1 MKTIMVLICLLFAF
15 KSDAGI
21 IKVAEIQ
28 SGKQGLVA
36 PIALNE
42 KDSDLM
48 SGLEVCVLS
57 LREQNTSWLFRH
69 KFYWLKTGKV
79 IDLGKTNIKS
89 PIFAQSLSQC
99 GLLADGGQHQII
111 SIEQLSSSVCIV
123 QTGIF
128 GFYLYDTDACNKVM
142 NLPAETQS
150 WAKVDEDGFVY
161 SVFKDGFGAQVYY
174 LSLKDYTNRS
184 LFYVNSNLGRLL
196 AWNEENGLMV
206 KYKKFGNAPGVD
218 PEYKLYEE
226 SNKSHKGFPY
236 GNDVTKVADHIL
248 VLQDH
253 SIGLGDFRNGE
264 IDFLWQTKVDRNY
277 SWRTYDLNRG
287 VMAFIA
293 ICPPPNTRH
302 LLVLDIQTGDVLG
315 SEYIDYG
322 PDLGRFFFDE
332 KGFLHVQDNRQFK
345 DHVLW
350 VEK

>member
-15 KSDAGI
+15 KSDASI

-28 SGKQGLVA
+28 SGKPDLVA

-48 SGLEVCVLS
+48 SDLEVCVLS
-57 LREQNTSWLFRH
+57 SKEQNKRWLFRH
-69 KFYWLKTGKV
+69 KFYWLKTGKI

-89 PIFAQSLSQC
+89 PNFAQSLSQC
-99 GLLADGGQHQII
+99 GIMADVGVDQIV
-111 SIEQLSSSVCIV
+111 SIEPLSSSVCIV
-123 QTGIF
+123 YRGKF
-128 GFYLYDTDACNKVM
+128 GLFLYDTNACKKVM
-142 NLPAETQS
+142 DLPAGTQS
-150 WAKVDEDGFVY
+150 WSKVDEEGFVY
-161 SVFKDGFGAQVYY
+161 GVFEDGLGTQVYY
-174 LSLKDYTNRS
+174 LSLKEYTNRS
-184 LFYVNSNLGRLL
+184 LFNVNSSLGYLL

-206 KYKKFGNAPGVD
+206 KYKKFGDAPGID
-218 PEYKLYEE
+218 PEFKLYEE
-226 SNKSHKGFPY
+226 SNKSHKAFPF
-236 GNDVTKVADHIL
+236 GNGITKVADHIL
-248 VLQDH
+248 VLQDQ
-253 SIGLGDFRNGE
+253 SIGIGDYRNGE
-264 IDFLWQTKVDRNY
+264 IDFLWQTKVDCYY

-287 VMAFIA
+287 LVAFIA
-293 ICPPPNTRH
+293 ICPPPNTHH

-322 PDLGRFFFDE
+322 PDLGLFFFDK